1 MIKLYFLKLNCL
13 KLSLKVMDLEARL
26 SEAEKEANTG
36 SVVSKNRSP
45 EDWMPRPPER
55 LEQV

>member
-1 MIKLYFLKLNCL
+1 
-13 KLSLKVMDLEARL
+13 MDLEARL

-55 LEQV
+55 LEQILFDLVWRRKCVVIPTWM

>member
-1 MIKLYFLKLNCL
+1 
-13 KLSLKVMDLEARL
+13 MDLEARL

-55 LEQV
+55 LEQALFDLV